1 MIRLDPFDRD
11 EMMAAVA
18 RRLTVFRE
26 VFQIGQKELG
36 EAVGLSQPRYSL
48 YETGKRLLPPE
59 IAAAIC
65 ERYPVTMDWLY
76 RGDVDTLPMNILREI
91 QKAEAEKLP

>member
-26 VFQIGQKELG
+26 VFQIGQKEFG
-36 EAVGLSQPRYSL
+36 RPIEMSQSQCSN
-48 YETGKRLLPPE
+48 YETGFRLLPPE
-59 IAAAIC
+59 LAIGLC
-65 ERYPVTMDWLY
+65 QRYRVTLDWLY
-76 RGDVDTLPMNILREI
+76 RGDPNGLPGDLWEQICV
-91 QKAEAEKLP
+91 QAEKLP

>member
-36 EAVGLSQPRYSL
+36 EAVGCLNRDTASMKRGRDCCRPRSL
-48 YETGKRLLPPE
+48 
-59 IAAAIC
+59 
-65 ERYPVTMDWLY
+65 
-76 RGDVDTLPMNILREI
+76 LRFANGIRSRWIGFTEGT
-91 QKAEAEKLP
+91 